1 MSAKTAKT
9 AKTSAKK
16 YGPRTDLGAPIDG
29 YLGKLDGEHRA
40 ICDALVEL
48 IHAAV
53 PGATA
58 AIKWGMPMFSTPA
71 GMLCYFRAQKEYVR
85 FGFPV
90 RGVALADPR
99 GVLYGEGDG
108 KHVRIDRADEID
120 GKRMTTWLKTVAKHV
135 AAPAAETT
143 RATGSGMRAS
153 KQR

>member
-1 MSAKTAKT
+1 MSAQMTKSRKPPAK
-9 AKTSAKK
+9 A
-16 YGPRTDLGAPIDG
+16 YGPRSDLGASIDG

-40 ICDALVEL
+40 ICDALVAL
-48 IHAAV
+48 VHAAV

-108 KHVRIDRADEID
+108 KHVRIDRADDID
-120 GKRMTTWLKTVAKHV
+120 GKRMTGWLKTVAKHV
-135 AAPAAETT
+135 AAAPAETP
-143 RATGSGMRAS
+143 RATAGRPRAS
-153 KQR
+153 KER